1 VEWNS
6 LNLAVIKKSFIYHTP
21 KPIASVKHLT
31 VTNTRQ
37 DKNNNTDRLYS
48 KAIELQTSSSSLPQ
62 FHNNHQP
69 CRTPTIPEIHGKS
82 LYSRPIIQLTL
93 SPYVILNDFGGAFAM
108 GAIGG
113 GIWHGIKGAR
123 NSPRGE
129 RLVGSLSAIKA
140 RAPVLGG
147 NFGVWG
153 GLFSSYDCAVKGYR
167 QKEDPWNAITAGF
180 MTGGTLAFRCKSLSP
195 RIRRSIAI
203 RGFRQEERGTDAQE
217 LRRET

>member
-1 VEWNS
+1 
-6 LNLAVIKKSFIYHTP
+6 
-21 KPIASVKHLT
+21 
-31 VTNTRQ
+31 
-37 DKNNNTDRLYS
+37 
-48 KAIELQTSSSSLPQ
+48 
-62 FHNNHQP
+62 
-69 CRTPTIPEIHGKS
+69 
-82 LYSRPIIQLTL
+82 
-93 SPYVILNDFGGAFAM
+93 M

-180 MTGGTLAFRCKSLSP
+180 MTGGTLAFRCESLFPWIGRYISSGFTRGIGQDEMEGLRMLKS
-195 RIRRSIAI
+195 
-203 RGFRQEERGTDAQE
+203 
-217 LRRET
+217 